1 MKAPE
6 RYWQLLRLTMQGQR
20 RVEELP
26 PCRHCLETQC
36 LGREA
41 NAVPSDAVVQRQLQ
55 TLMQTAEEMVSVLA
69 EGCLRCYISYE
80 IVAPVETC
88 LVALVPLLV

>member
-6 RYWQLLRLTMQGQR
+6 RYWRLLRLTMQGQR

-26 PCRHCLETQC
+26 PCRQCLETQC
-36 LGREA
+36 LGTD
-41 NAVPSDAVVQRQLQ
+41 AVPSDAVVQRQLQ
-55 TLMQTAEEMVSVLA
+55 TLMQTAACAATFPTKS
-69 EGCLRCYISYE
+69 I
-80 IVAPVETC
+80 APVETC

>member
-26 PCRHCLETQC
+26 PCRHCLEAYCLKTQRLETQG
-36 LGREA
+36 LGAE
-41 NAVPSDAVVQRQLQ
+41 AVPSDAVVQRQLQ
-55 TLMQTAEEMVSVLA
+55 TLMQTTEEMVSVLA
-69 EGCLRCYISYE
+69 EGCAAHCSATMSE
-80 IVAPVETC
+80 
-88 LVALVPLLV
+88 